1 MIKVLVV
8 DGHPVV
14 RTGLKL
20 YFQNHSDIEV
30 IGDVDTGV
38 AIFEFVRRN
47 KVDVVISEI
56 DLPELNGITALRAIK
71 KEHSNVKIIMFSH
84 QPEEIYA
91 ISSVKAGASGY
102 VSKSESMAVIEKAIK
117 DVCEGEIHL
126 SEAMSKHL
134 KYNDTKN
141 STARIYKRLSTREVE
156 VLKLLSSGKKNKE
169 IAQELN
175 INEKTVST
183 YKARLFKK
191 LNVTNL
197 VDLVHQ
203 GQHMQLTS

>member
-14 RTGLKL
+14 RSGIKL
-20 YFQNHSDIEV
+20 YFQNHNDIEV
-30 IGDVDTGV
+30 VGDVGTGV
-38 AIFEFVRRN
+38 EIFEFVRRN

-71 KEHSNVKIIMFSH
+71 KEHSEVKIIMFSYH
-84 QPEEIYA
+84 PEEIYA
-91 ISSVKAGASGY
+91 ISSIKAGAVGY
-102 VSKSESMAVIEKAIK
+102 ISKSESMATIEAAIQE
-117 DVCEGEIHL
+117 VFEGKIHL
-126 SEAMSKHL
+126 SESMSKHL
-134 KYNDTKN
+134 NYNDTKN

-169 IAQELN
+169 IAQELD

-203 GQHMQLTS
+203 GKHMELTS

>member
-38 AIFEFVRRN
+38 AIFEFVRRY

-117 DVCEGEIHL
+117 DVCEGEIYL